1 MRKHFKRRFEFY
13 YQSVAVYAVAL
24 ILYALIRGSF
34 AEGEFKIVFND
45 PIVYAFIVVLLY
57 SLFVLVVNMLYQRD
71 VIVENDTIILQNRF
85 DSKTINLSD
94 IEWIQVGRP
103 KRMKVR
109 GSYRV
114 IKLKLKDHLRA
125 LRVNPVHFHDE
136 QGMIETFAGMSE
148 KIAPPPRRRIHG
160 FGNSASRGNDKDV

>member
-24 ILYALIRGSF
+24 ILYAVIRGSF

-45 PIVYAFIVVLLY
+45 PIVYAFIAVLLY
-57 SLFVLVVNMLYQRD
+57 SLIILVINMLYQRD
-71 VIVENDTIILQNRF
+71 VIVENDAIILQNRF
-85 DSKTINLSD
+85 DSKTINLSEV
-94 IEWIQVGRP
+94 EWIQVGRP

-114 IKLKLKDHLRA
+114 IKLKLKNHLRA
-125 LRVNPVHFHDE
+125 VRLNPVHFHDE
-136 QGMIETFAGMSE
+136 KGMIEAFAGISE
-148 KIAPPPRRRIHG
+148 RIGPPPRRRIRG
-160 FGNSASRGNDKDV
+160 FGNANLREGEKNV